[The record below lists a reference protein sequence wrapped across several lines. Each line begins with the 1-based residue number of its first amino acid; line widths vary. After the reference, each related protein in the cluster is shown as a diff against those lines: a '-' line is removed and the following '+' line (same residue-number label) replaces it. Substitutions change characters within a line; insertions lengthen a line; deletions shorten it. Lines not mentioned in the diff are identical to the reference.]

1 MRKFYISYGKKPC
14 CRHFIIKPDKY
25 LRRNSG
31 QQLRQ
36 IFGGEKIHQRQNIK
50 EAYLIF
56 SCTMQICFELLIK
69 QSGIF
74 IVFLYD
80 PAVNIAF
87 TLIFYAL
94 NKLFNHIAFVGF
106 GDFYP
111 GC

>member
-36 IFGGEKIHQRQNIK
+36 IFGGEEIHQRQNIK

-69 QSGIF
+69 RSGIF
-74 IVFLYD
+74 TDFL
-80 PAVNIAF
+80 
-87 TLIFYAL
+87 
-94 NKLFNHIAFVGF
+94 
-106 GDFYP
+106 
-111 GC
+111 